1 MQFALIRDRERE
13 RNWDLKRISIRDWKE
28 GRKEGNVGEEI
39 DIEIDTVGDA
49 KGGKRAWWE
58 WLVPFDI
65 NFPPLLA
72 VLGVTGTN
80 RHWYARRCS
89 VRLIKVKNESGER
102 RDSLSVSSEGTI
114 WKLHGRE
121 KASGGPPSCDD
132 SLSRDSFGSSGRW
145 KFTRRWW
152 KWASLDPDDDLRPV

>member
-1 MQFALIRDRERE
+1 M
-13 RNWDLKRISIRDWKE
+13 
-28 GRKEGNVGEEI
+28 GEEI

-49 KGGKRAWWE
+49 KGGKRSE
-58 WLVPFDI
+58 SDLSHSIDI

-114 WKLHGRE
+114 
-121 KASGGPPSCDD
+121 
-132 SLSRDSFGSSGRW
+132 
-145 KFTRRWW
+145 
-152 KWASLDPDDDLRPV
+152 